1 MARNAVFKLFMI
13 STLAGTALQGAAQ
26 AADAITDTSAESAVR
41 FVLETQSGYSFLS
54 DGGTDTLED
63 GEDKSFS
70 TTGAVGR
77 INIQASEHLNI
88 QGDIFGDYA
97 WISDD
102 ADDSYQS
109 QLGGGLHLYGR
120 NDMGSLGVFGALG
133 DVSIADDDG
142 ADDGGLN
149 YIAGA
154 EAQFYQDNWTFH
166 LQAGWLDSE
175 RSDDVDMIRDA
186 LFARGVVRHYFGA
199 DTLIQAEA
207 AYVNGEMDDDDDDM
221 DLWSVGARLQ
231 HRFDFWPGAFYVG
244 YRGDFADQP
253 NDEDPDDDDQIDS
266 HTIQFGATYTFGSDS
281 LQDNERNGA
290 AMDLPA
296 FMRWQGIAAGPLE

>member
-1 MARNAVFKLFMI
+1 MASNSVFKLFVI
-13 STLAGTALQGAAQ
+13 STLAATALQGVAQ
-26 AADAITDTSAESAVR
+26 AADATADTSAGPAVR
-41 FVLETQSGYSFLS
+41 FLLETQSGYSFLS
-54 DGGTDTLED
+54 GRAVDPEEED
-63 GEDKSFS
+63 SFS

-77 INIQASEHLNI
+77 INFEAGEYLNI

-97 WISDD
+97 WIDD
-102 ADDSYQS
+102 DSDDSYRS

-120 NDMGSLGVFGALG
+120 SDMGALGVFGALG
-133 DVSIADDDG
+133 DVSIENDSG
-142 ADDGGLN
+142 GDDGGLN

-154 EAQFYQDNWTFH
+154 EAQFYQGDWTFY

-186 LFARGVVRHYFGA
+186 LFARGVVRLYFGA
-199 DTLIQAEA
+199 DTLIQTEA
-207 AYVNGEMDDDDDDM
+207 AYVNGEMDDDNDDM
-221 DLWSVGARLQ
+221 DIWSVGARLQ

-244 YRGDFADQP
+244 YRGDFADQ
-253 NDEDPDDDDQIDS
+253 DDTAGPVDS
-266 HTIQFGATYTFGSDS
+266 HTIQFGATYAFGSDS

-296 FMRWQGIAAGPLE
+296 FMRWQGVAAGPLE

>member
-1 MARNAVFKLFMI
+1 MARNSVFKLFVI

-26 AADAITDTSAESAVR
+26 AADAIIDTSAGPAVR
-41 FVLETQSGYSFLS
+41 FLLESQSGYSFLS
-54 DGGTDTLED
+54 GRALDSEEED
-63 GEDKSFS
+63 SFS

-77 INIQASEHLNI
+77 INFEAGEYLNI

-97 WISDD
+97 WIDDD

-120 NDMGSLGVFGALG
+120 SDMGALGVFGALG
-133 DVSIADDDG
+133 DVGIADDGG

-154 EAQFYQDNWTFH
+154 EAQFYQGDWTFY

-207 AYVNGEMDDDDDDM
+207 AYVNGEMDDDNDDM
-221 DLWSVGARLQ
+221 DIWSVGARLQ

-244 YRGDFADQP
+244 YRGDFADQ
-253 NDEDPDDDDQIDS
+253 DDTAGPIDS
-266 HTIQFGATYTFGSDS
+266 HMIQFGATYTFGSDS
-281 LQDNERNGA
+281 LQDNERHGA

>member
-1 MARNAVFKLFMI
+1 MARNSSFKLIAI
-13 STLAGTALQGAAQ
+13 STLAGVGLQAAAQ
-26 AADAITDTSAESAVR
+26 AADVIPDTSAGPAVR
-41 FVLETQSGYSFLS
+41 FLIESQSGYSFLS
-54 DGGTDTLED
+54 GRALDPEEED
-63 GEDKSFS
+63 SFS

-77 INIQASEHLNI
+77 INFEASEYLNI

-97 WISDD
+97 WIDDD

-109 QLGGGLHLYGR
+109 QFGGGLHLYGR
-120 NDMGSLGVFGALG
+120 SDMGALGVFGALG
-133 DVSIADDDG
+133 DVSIGNDG
-142 ADDGGLN
+142 GSDDGGLN

-154 EAQFYQDNWTFH
+154 EAQVYQGDWTFH

-207 AYVNGEMDDDDDDM
+207 AYVNGEMDDDNDDM
-221 DLWSVGARLQ
+221 DIWSVGARLQ

-244 YRGDFADQP
+244 YRGDFADQ
-253 NDEDPDDDDQIDS
+253 DDTAGPINS
-266 HTIQFGATYTFGSDS
+266 HMIQFGATYTFGSDS
-281 LQDNERNGA
+281 LQDNERHGA